1 MTHKILGQALA
12 LVAALVLAHRAAAAT
27 REGYEIYSFIEP
39 GGYLSARLSPDGKRV
54 ALVSRRPDSST
65 EIVIV
70 DLLSLTSRGL
80 SPKVIESSEKELR
93 GFTLRQTTVQNPS
106 GVHWVDNGSLAVDF
120 VRNPSWHV
128 NLASADGVYD
138 WSYEGRYLG
147 TVRLSGQATREAL
160 VASLSDGV
168 IRRKPA
174 GAGELQPIGSG
185 LPGGEVI
192 AWRQDK
198 SGLIRIATLLS
209 AKPEG
214 SSKRL
219 QTWYRRDD
227 AAPWTL
233 IDDRGINEDVFEG
246 AAVTENPDEILVLS
260 RNGGDH
266 IGVWRFDVVQRK
278 LLEQVASRPEA
289 DVTLIENAEEQDGVA
304 QVRTEGLLRQT
315 IWFDDRMKR
324 LQTAVDATLADHV
337 NFLES
342 SGSQRILVESRSDTD
357 PGQLY
362 VLDANSMS
370 MQPVGTR
377 RPSIDRAK
385 MHPMQMLWYT
395 APDGHPIPAYLTLPG
410 KPNKPVPLVVLVHG
424 GPQVRDHWEW
434 NEEVQILAGN
444 GYGVF
449 QPQFRG
455 SAGFGKRHQ
464 EAGYGQWGLAMQ
476 DDITAG
482 VKWLVDQH
490 IADPNRICIVG
501 SSYGGYAAL
510 WGLEKTPELYKCGV
524 SVAGVTDIEREFT
537 TDSDVTRSETALEV
551 VRQRVGDP
559 ALMKVAL
566 DEVSPVKHA
575 DRIRVP
581 VLLVHGLLD
590 ERVPV
595 VQGRMMR
602 DALQARQASVV
613 WLQFNDEAHGISHT
627 YNLFNYYRATL
638 NLLSGA
644 IGRGERASAAS
655 VAP

>member
-1 MTHKILGQALA
+1 
-12 LVAALVLAHRAAAAT
+12 
-27 REGYEIYSFIEP
+27 
-39 GGYLSARLSPDGKRV
+39 
-54 ALVSRRPDSST
+54 
-65 EIVIV
+65 
-70 DLLSLTSRGL
+70 
-80 SPKVIESSEKELR
+80 
-93 GFTLRQTTVQNPS
+93 
-106 GVHWVDNGSLAVDF
+106 
-120 VRNPSWHV
+120 
-128 NLASADGVYD
+128 
-138 WSYEGRYLG
+138 
-147 TVRLSGQATREAL
+147 L
-160 VASLSDGV
+160 VASLSDSS

-174 GAGELQPIGSG
+174 GNGELQQIGSG
-185 LPGGEVI
+185 LPAGEVT

-198 SGLIRIATLLS
+198 TGLIRIATLLS

-214 SSKRL
+214 LNKRL

-227 AAPWTL
+227 AAPWML
-233 IDDRGINEDVFEG
+233 IDDRGIDEDVFEG
-246 AAVTENPDEILVLS
+246 VAVTENPDEVLVLS
-260 RNGGDH
+260 RNGGDR
-266 IGVWRFDVVQRK
+266 IGVWGFDVVHRK
-278 LLEQVASRPEA
+278 LLEQVASRPDA
-289 DVTLIENAEEQDGVA
+289 DVTLIENAEGQDGVA
-304 QVRTEGLLRQT
+304 QVRTEGLVRHT

-324 LQTAVDATLADHV
+324 LQAAVDATLADHV

-362 VLDANSMS
+362 VLDANTMS
-370 MQPVGTR
+370 MQPVGAR
-377 RPSIDRAK
+377 RPSIDPAK
-385 MHPMQMLWYT
+385 MHPMRMLWYT
-395 APDGHPIPAYLTLPG
+395 APDGRPIPAYLTLPG

-455 SAGFGKRHQ
+455 SAGFGKLHQ

-482 VKWLVDQH
+482 VKWLIDQH
-490 IADPNRICIVG
+490 IADPDRICIVG

-537 TDSDVTRSETALEV
+537 TDSDVAKSETASALA
-551 VRQRVGDP
+551 RQRVGDP
-559 ALMKVAL
+559 ALMKVAF

-590 ERVPV
+590 QRVPI
-595 VQGRMMR
+595 VQGQMMR
-602 DALQARQASVV
+602 DALEARQASVA
-613 WLQFNDEAHGISHT
+613 WLQFNNEAHGISHT
-627 YNLFNYYRATL
+627 NNLFHYYHDTL
-638 NLLSGA
+638 NLLSAA
-644 IGRGERASAAS
+644 IGRGERATAAAS
-655 VAP
+655 AP